1 MLNRN
6 IRVIAVS
13 SGQEIP
19 CFQLTGTFILR
30 YALGDDSEKIMMAK
44 LYKKWFLALRI
55 LPLVGLIIL
64 LKFIAHQ
71 FNWEFISLNPLFAG
85 IVTANIFLL
94 GFLLAGVLT
103 DYKESE
109 KLPGELA
116 SSIEA
121 IADECMILY
130 RSTKAKPAQDCL
142 VYILGLMDSI
152 NGWFHKKE
160 RTRSL
165 MDKLS
170 GFNDFFLAFESLTQA
185 NFIARLK
192 QEQSAIRRMLTR
204 IHTIRETSFVSAGY
218 AIAEAI
224 TVFLIIGLMFV
235 KMEPFYEALF
245 FISAIAFLQIY
256 MIALIKDLDN
266 PFEFYV
272 KERGAD
278 EISLKPLDDLRQR
291 LEGKIKTPKK

>member
-1 MLNRN
+1 ML
-6 IRVIAVS
+6 S
-13 SGQEIP
+13 
-19 CFQLTGTFILR
+19 
-30 YALGDDSEKIMMAK
+30 K
-44 LYKKWFLALRI
+44 LYNKWYLALKI
-55 LPLVGLIIL
+55 LPFVGLIII

-71 FNWEFISLNPLFAG
+71 FNWEFISLNPLFSG
-85 IVTANIFLL
+85 VVTANIFLL

-116 SSIEA
+116 ISIET
-121 IADECMILY
+121 IADECLIVYMK
-130 RSTKAKPAQDCL
+130 TKAKPAEECL
-142 VYILGLMDSI
+142 VYILGMIDSI
-152 NGWFHKKE
+152 NGWFHKKD

-170 GFNDFFLAFESLTQA
+170 GLNDFFLAFESLTQA

-192 QEQSAIRRMLTR
+192 QEQSAIIRILTR

-224 TVFLIIGLMFV
+224 TVFLMIGLMFV
-235 KMEPFYEALF
+235 KIEPFYEAMF
-245 FISAIAFLQIY
+245 FISAIAFLQTY

-278 EISLKPLDDLRQR
+278 EISLKSLDDLRQR
-291 LEGKIKTPKK
+291 LDEKIRASIKNS